1 MNTKKYY
8 SGKDKTTRNK
18 IYNITKEQ
26 IIIFTGLEIKQV
38 QVSYNGGEYFSLIEY
53 VDHNLN
59 QVNGMFKL
67 TSQLLF
73 TLTFTM
79 YSIYL

>member
-1 MNTKKYY
+1 M
-8 SGKDKTTRNK
+8 
-18 IYNITKEQ
+18 TKEQ

-38 QVSYNGGEYFSLIEY
+38 QVSYDGGEYFSLIEY

-59 QVNGMFKL
+59 QVNGMFTL

-73 TLTFTM
+73 TLTFTI
-79 YSIYL
+79 YSLFNIFIIKICVNYF